1 MRDRL
6 ALMGAAHGEPGGAGM
21 KHLVMYAGGMHR
33 AVILAAV
40 LSSSVL
46 LFGACSG
53 SDDEPP
59 FEVVIELSAGAA
71 APDGFGAK
79 PGEPLVTTEVELE
92 LSGGPRPAAQT
103 FARTTDDD
111 GRVTVMVESGLYE
124 VFVRADSNDP
134 LCGWIGSGAVTV
146 SDGPATLI
154 LDQLWVACE

>member
-1 MRDRL
+1 MHGYL
-6 ALMGAAHGEPGGAGM
+6 LGTALVAAL
-21 KHLVMYAGGMHR
+21 LVA
-33 AVILAAV
+33 
-40 LSSSVL
+40 
-46 LFGACSG
+46 ACSG
-53 SDDEPP
+53 SNDESL
-59 FEVVIELSAGAA
+59 FEVVVELHADAS

-79 PGEPLVTTEVELE
+79 PGEPLVGTEVELE
-92 LSGGPRPAAQT
+92 LSGGPGPAAQT

-146 SDGPATLI
+146 SDGPATII